1 MLEKL
6 QEAYRKDP
14 RKFVKCAIR
23 IVATGLV
30 VLMAL
35 VFVFNLFRP
44 NVRASV
50 GDAEIDKNIEQ
61 VSSFQTAEVKTI
73 EAAVKRI
80 EKDASSGN
88 KDGIRIVFRRR
99 FADSVILGDS
109 LTEGLI
115 VYGWLPKSIVYSD
128 IGGSIVYA
136 DDQFK
141 KAAGTL
147 PEEAFFAY
155 GMNDMGNYA
164 GDADAFIAKY
174 KKLLK
179 SFLKVS
185 PETDINVCSI
195 TTPTKDAMKGNKT
208 IRNYAKFNKALKAMC
223 KSEGYNY
230 IDVSDILPEHK
241 NLYEGDGI
249 HAKPEYYP
257 YWMKRVCDSAGL

>member
-88 KDGIRIVFRRR
+88 KDGIRIVCRRR

-109 LTEGLI
+109 LT
-115 VYGWLPKSIVYSD
+115 YK
-128 IGGSIVYA
+128 
-136 DDQFK
+136 
-141 KAAGTL
+141 
-147 PEEAFFAY
+147 FF
-155 GMNDMGNYA
+155 
-164 GDADAFIAKY
+164 
-174 KKLLK
+174 
-179 SFLKVS
+179 
-185 PETDINVCSI
+185 C
-195 TTPTKDAMKGNKT
+195 
-208 IRNYAKFNKALKAMC
+208 RNH
-223 KSEGYNY
+223 S
-230 IDVSDILPEHK
+230 
-241 NLYEGDGI
+241 
-249 HAKPEYYP
+249 
-257 YWMKRVCDSAGL
+257 